1 MNYNVI
7 FSNVI
12 KESVVSP
19 KLNIVKVPNSLIN
32 KAYNDVKLMEE
43 VLVYCNRLSNLN
55 YFKDIF
61 TLSFLKQIKNNSKM
75 SLLGKVVWV
84 TSYIQ
89 YCSKRGLVKEFLEK
103 FVNDLKNKHTI
114 FWQDCQYSY
123 EKKLD
128 SFYFKY
134 FSEKATKNTLE
145 YDSFQIFE
153 KQISA
158 SIFNSLLNSNNS
170 FFLLAFLEDKIG
182 FFYKVESLPIPLDKQ
197 NIFHWENLSQKVENN
212 EGWLLFCDSNFTNI
226 KNIKEGNHIY
236 SNYSSNFLLNMNEF
250 LMEFKVRN
258 DYDLI
263 MHKYLPFLG
272 QYRDWEPK
280 TDQHQTNNIAEE
292 SEEEPFEI
300 LYLHNVGKNLIR
312 ISKKPLIDCY
322 LQFFSIM
329 YMYYSYFLSK
339 VAFIQSYFMS
349 STFYYGILSKI
360 IRYDSTQSFIY
371 SFLLKPF
378 HNISKIIFG
387 FMFLFLIFPYKNLE
401 ISQSVFY
408 YSTYVIPFFI
418 FIQILNW
425 LFKFIWFF
433 FTGIERKP
441 TKFDIDINVLIF
453 TPLFLVFPCFMYA
466 DFILDSE
473 NGFIAIFKLWYLNH
487 LR

>member
-1 MNYNVI
+1 
-7 FSNVI
+7 
-12 KESVVSP
+12 
-19 KLNIVKVPNSLIN
+19 
-32 KAYNDVKLMEE
+32 
-43 VLVYCNRLSNLN
+43 
-55 YFKDIF
+55 
-61 TLSFLKQIKNNSKM
+61 
-75 SLLGKVVWV
+75 
-84 TSYIQ
+84 
-89 YCSKRGLVKEFLEK
+89 
-103 FVNDLKNKHTI
+103 
-114 FWQDCQYSY
+114 
-123 EKKLD
+123 
-128 SFYFKY
+128 
-134 FSEKATKNTLE
+134 
-145 YDSFQIFE
+145 
-153 KQISA
+153 
-158 SIFNSLLNSNNS
+158 
-170 FFLLAFLEDKIG
+170 
-182 FFYKVESLPIPLDKQ
+182 
-197 NIFHWENLSQKVENN
+197 
-212 EGWLLFCDSNFTNI
+212 
-226 KNIKEGNHIY
+226 
-236 SNYSSNFLLNMNEF
+236 
-250 LMEFKVRN
+250 
-258 DYDLI
+258 

-349 STFYYGILSKI
+349 STFYYGILSKM